1 MASLV
6 WIMSDGTRRIGD
18 FNMKPFL
25 TAHFQMPEA
34 GKVLFVPFPKLR
46 TMAIQVKHTTRP
58 LLQQCPPDASVLL
71 IQMFF
76 ITTMSS

>member
-25 TAHFQMPEA
+25 QAHFQMPEA

-46 TMAIQVKHTTRP
+46 AMAIQVKHTTRP
-58 LLQQCPPDASVLL
+58 LLQYEYTTDANAPMTRMIL
-71 IQMFF
+71 QYY
-76 ITTMSS
+76 